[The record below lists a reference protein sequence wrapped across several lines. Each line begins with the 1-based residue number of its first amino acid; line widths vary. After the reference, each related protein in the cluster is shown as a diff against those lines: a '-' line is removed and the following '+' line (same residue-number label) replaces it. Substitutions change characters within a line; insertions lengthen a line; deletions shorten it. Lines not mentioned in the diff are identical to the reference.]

1 MVNKKK
7 KKFEKVIAQNRR
19 ARFNFELTQ
28 KFEAGISFEGWE
40 VKSIRLGKAQIAESY
55 VLLKDKEAWL
65 IGCYISPLANSNQE
79 NDATRTRKLLLN
91 KKELAEIF
99 KSTQQK
105 GLTCIPTKLFWKKNL
120 IKCEIALA
128 KGKQKQ
134 DKRQS
139 IKSRDWDRQKAREL
153 RNRTKS

>member
-1 MVNKKK
+1 M
-7 KKFEKVIAQNRR
+7 IAENRR
-19 ARFNFELTQ
+19 ARFNFELTNR
-28 KFEAGISFEGWE
+28 FEAGLSLEGWE
-40 VKSIRLGKAQIAESY
+40 VRSMRLGKAQIAEAY
-55 VLLKDKEAWL
+55 VLLKDSEAWL
-65 IGCYISPLANSNQE
+65 IGSYINPLNANQIQ
-79 NDATRTRKLLLN
+79 DPTRSKKLLLN